1 MVNLA
6 YTDASAQA
14 DGGGVRHPAHRALD
28 AVATLLSLGTNKLA
42 GRGAS
47 WLKRNGLAKY
57 VVPALL
63 MNEAFGAYRAWLAL
77 GATGWW

>member
-6 YTDASAQA
+6 YTNGDGQA
-14 DGGGVRHPAHRALD
+14 EGDGGRRPAQRALD
-28 AVATLLSLGTNKLA
+28 AVATVLSLGTNKLV

-47 WLKRNGLAKY
+47 WLKRNGLARY

-63 MNEAFGAYRAWLAL
+63 ANEAFGAYRAWLAL
-77 GATGWW
+77 GATGWY